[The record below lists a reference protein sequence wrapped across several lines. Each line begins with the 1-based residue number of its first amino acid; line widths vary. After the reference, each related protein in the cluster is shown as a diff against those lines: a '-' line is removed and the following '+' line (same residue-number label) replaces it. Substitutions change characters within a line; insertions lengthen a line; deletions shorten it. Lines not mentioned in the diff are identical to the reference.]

1 GSEHRPSVHREAA
14 NTAYRPDATACAAA
28 MMRLV
33 ADPTLQRTL
42 RDGARRWAERRTWEH
57 ELDRLDTSYREVL
70 RRSAR

>member
-1 GSEHRPSVHREAA
+1 
-14 NTAYRPDATACAAA
+14 

-33 ADPTLQRTL
+33 ADPTLQRAL